1 MPRTFFHKSNTKKSF
16 IIGCEGD
23 LKISFRPKK
32 DIQDETIDYIE
43 KNYSR
48 IEVKLSYKQENSDN
62 LHDPVKLL
70 GVDYKIK
77 SKNENNL
84 RTISII
90 STNPKNNEFAVK
102 NISSAKVLAKYL
114 IDFRNY
120 FNKVINNKNSE
131 SKKEVD
137 LEDLARMLI
146 NSKFVS
152 PRFNNRGLPY
162 PDFGDKKLTIFESF
176 PIYWS
181 AAMDTLNSPILEI
194 FSNIQHIAGLRNSPQ
209 RYYSLSNARSYVGKN
224 GENTATLLY
233 KQIKNLKVIN
243 SWFKLLEIP
252 YNISISPINDNLA
265 GSLLIIKL
273 VDLRNKVELTPS
285 DVGLGVSQVL
295 PLLVQGLADTGIS
308 KGIRPRNRIRCV
320 EQPELHLH
328 PRLQANLADFFIDTT
343 KRNSGLRWILETHSE
358 SLILR
363 IQRRIREQKLK
374 PEDVSINYVN
384 SIKGGFSVVS
394 ELRLDVEGDFI
405 DEWPNGFFEES
416 FKERFQVNN

>member
-1 MPRTFFHKSNTKKSF
+1 M
-16 IIGCEGD
+16 
-23 LKISFRPKK
+23 
-32 DIQDETIDYIE
+32 
-43 KNYSR
+43 
-48 IEVKLSYKQENSDN
+48 
-62 LHDPVKLL
+62 
-70 GVDYKIK
+70 
-77 SKNENNL
+77 
-84 RTISII
+84 
-90 STNPKNNEFAVK
+90 
-102 NISSAKVLAKYL
+102 
-114 IDFRNY
+114 
-120 FNKVINNKNSE
+120 
-131 SKKEVD
+131 
-137 LEDLARMLI
+137 
-146 NSKFVS
+146 
-152 PRFNNRGLPY
+152 
-162 PDFGDKKLTIFESF
+162 
-176 PIYWS
+176 
-181 AAMDTLNSPILEI
+181 
-194 FSNIQHIAGLRNSPQ
+194 
-209 RYYSLSNARSYVGKN
+209 
-224 GENTATLLY
+224 
-233 KQIKNLKVIN
+233 
-243 SWFKLLEIP
+243 
-252 YNISISPINDNLA
+252 
-265 GSLLIIKL
+265 
-273 VDLRNKVELTPS
+273 ELTPS